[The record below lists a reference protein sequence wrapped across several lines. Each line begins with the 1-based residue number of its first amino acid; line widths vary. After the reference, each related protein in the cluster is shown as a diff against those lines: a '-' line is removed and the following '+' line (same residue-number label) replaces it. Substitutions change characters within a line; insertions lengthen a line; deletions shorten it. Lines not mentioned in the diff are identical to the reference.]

1 MGALFLKQNFNTL
14 FGMKSWIIII
24 ISSLILCFSALK
36 VFAHKN
42 IIKDSNLP
50 LDTYCK
56 DCSTIKTDVDM
67 EVIEHFKEDPIFV
80 SLDECIGISLLN
92 NYNIKVSNADYIS
105 SKWDYKNALTQFL
118 PEVNF
123 EGYSIYYRG
132 QILVGGVLSNHVEEL
147 ALSGTLRVVHDLTQ
161 GGAQIFNAKAK
172 KLKVRA
178 NLNNLDF
185 TKDEAILETARNYYE
200 LLRAKISIE
209 IHLKNLYERTAQLK
223 LTQTLMEAG
232 LGTRFDV
239 VRSKGEQ
246 ALAEQNFMTALN
258 NFRTAQAKLANIMG
272 IEVNTQLF
280 PVEIEVKP
288 FVLVDENLSTEELFK
303 IAKFSRDDVKSLE
316 ADIKSLRQ
324 EKYKVYTDFIPKPR
338 IIYQGQY
345 QGTARAGVYPNNVVG
360 AYFDIPLGSRLGAGT
375 IAKANSVQGQ
385 IDSLSYKLELLLRN
399 IKENII
405 SNYWKAQ
412 ILKERIEIAK
422 KQVEYASDSVTLSE
436 LRLDAGEGILI
447 DVIQAQTIKNNA
459 RIELLSTIVDYNINQ
474 IQLLYDNGTISYE
487 NIVINYKP

>member
-1 MGALFLKQNFNTL
+1 MRQNFITL
-14 FGMKSWIIII
+14 LGMKRWAVIAF
-24 ISSLILCFSALK
+24 LTFNLCFLSTEA
-36 VFAHKN
+36 FAHKN
-42 IIKDSNLP
+42 IINDLNSP

-56 DCSTIKTDVDM
+56 DCDTAKADVDM
-67 EVIEHFKEDPIFV
+67 EIIEHFKEEPVFV
-80 SLDECIGISLLN
+80 SLDECIGVALLN
-92 NYNIKVSNADYIS
+92 NFNIKVSNSDYVS
-105 SKWDYKNALTQFL
+105 AKWDYRNALAQFL

-123 EGYSIYYRG
+123 EGYSIYYNG
-132 QILVGGVLSNHVEEL
+132 QVLVGGVVPDHVEEL
-147 ALSGTLRVVHDLTQ
+147 ALSGTLRVAHDLTQ
-161 GGAQIFNAKAK
+161 GGAQIFEAKARK
-172 KLKVRA
+172 FKVRA
-178 NLNNLDF
+178 NLNRLDF
-185 TKDEAILETARNYYE
+185 TKDEAILETARDYYE

-246 ALAEQNFMTALN
+246 ALAEQNFMVALN

-272 IEVNTQLF
+272 IEVNSHLF
-280 PVEIEVKP
+280 PIEIEVKP
-288 FVLVDENLSTEELFK
+288 FILVDEKLSTDELFK
-303 IAKFSRDDVKSLE
+303 IAEFSRDDVKALE
-316 ADIKSLRQ
+316 AEIKTLKQ
-324 EKYKVYTDFIPKPR
+324 QKYKVYTDFVPKPR
-338 IIYQGQY
+338 IVYQGQF
-345 QGTARAGVYPNNVVG
+345 QGTARAGVYSNNVLG
-360 AYFDIPLGSRLGAGT
+360 AYLDVPIGSRLGVGT
-375 IAKANSVQGQ
+375 VTKANSIQGQ
-385 IDSLSYKLELLLRN
+385 IDSVSYKLEVLLRN
-399 IKENII
+399 IKENLI

-422 KQVEYASDSVTLSE
+422 KQVEYASDSVTLAE

>member
-1 MGALFLKQNFNTL
+1 MRQNFITL
-14 FGMKSWIIII
+14 LGMKRWAVIAF
-24 ISSLILCFSALK
+24 LTFNLCFLSTEA
-36 VFAHKN
+36 FAHKN
-42 IIKDSNLP
+42 IINDLNSP

-56 DCSTIKTDVDM
+56 DCDAAKADVDM
-67 EVIEHFKEDPIFV
+67 EIIEHFKEEPVFV
-80 SLDECIGISLLN
+80 SLDECIGVALLN
-92 NYNIKVSNADYIS
+92 NFNIKVSNSDYVS
-105 SKWDYKNALTQFL
+105 AKWDYRNALAQFL

-123 EGYSIYYRG
+123 EGYSIYYNG
-132 QILVGGVLSNHVEEL
+132 QVLVGGVVPDHVEEL
-147 ALSGTLRVVHDLTQ
+147 ALSGTLRVAHDLTQ
-161 GGAQIFNAKAK
+161 GGAQIFEAKARK
-172 KLKVRA
+172 FKVRA
-178 NLNNLDF
+178 NLNRLDF
-185 TKDEAILETARNYYE
+185 TKDEAILETARDYYE

-246 ALAEQNFMTALN
+246 ALAEQNFMVALN

-272 IEVNTQLF
+272 IEVNSHLF
-280 PVEIEVKP
+280 PIEIEVKP
-288 FVLVDENLSTEELFK
+288 FILVDEKLSTDELFK
-303 IAKFSRDDVKSLE
+303 IAEFSRDDVKALE
-316 ADIKSLRQ
+316 AEIKTLKQ
-324 EKYKVYTDFIPKPR
+324 QKYKVYTDFVPKPR
-338 IIYQGQY
+338 IVYQGQF
-345 QGTARAGVYPNNVVG
+345 QGTARAGVYSNNVLG
-360 AYFDIPLGSRLGAGT
+360 AYLDVPIGSRLGVGT
-375 IAKANSVQGQ
+375 VTKANSIQGQ
-385 IDSLSYKLELLLRN
+385 IDSVSYKLEVLLRN
-399 IKENII
+399 IKENLI

-422 KQVEYASDSVTLSE
+422 KQVEYASDSVTLAE

>member
-1 MGALFLKQNFNTL
+1 MRQNFITL
-14 FGMKSWIIII
+14 LGMKRWAVIAF
-24 ISSLILCFSALK
+24 LTFNLCFLSTEA
-36 VFAHKN
+36 FAHKN
-42 IIKDSNLP
+42 IINDLNSP

-56 DCSTIKTDVDM
+56 DCDAAKADVDM
-67 EVIEHFKEDPIFV
+67 EIIEHFKEEPVFV
-80 SLDECIGISLLN
+80 SLDECIGVALLN
-92 NYNIKVSNADYIS
+92 NFNIKVSNSDYVS
-105 SKWDYKNALTQFL
+105 AKWDYRNALAQFL

-123 EGYSIYYRG
+123 EGYSIYYNG
-132 QILVGGVLSNHVEEL
+132 QVLVGGVVPDHVEEL
-147 ALSGTLRVVHDLTQ
+147 ALSGTLRVAHDLTQ
-161 GGAQIFNAKAK
+161 GGAQIFEAKARK
-172 KLKVRA
+172 FKVRA
-178 NLNNLDF
+178 NLNRLDF
-185 TKDEAILETARNYYE
+185 TKDEAILETARDYYE

-246 ALAEQNFMTALN
+246 ALAEQNFMAALN

-272 IEVNTQLF
+272 IEVNSHLF
-280 PVEIEVKP
+280 PIEIEVKP
-288 FVLVDENLSTEELFK
+288 FILVDEKLSTDELFK
-303 IAKFSRDDVKSLE
+303 IAEFSRDDVKALE
-316 ADIKSLRQ
+316 AEIKTLKQ
-324 EKYKVYTDFIPKPR
+324 QKYKVYTDFVPKPR
-338 IIYQGQY
+338 IVYQGQF
-345 QGTARAGVYPNNVVG
+345 QGTARAGVYSNNVLG
-360 AYFDIPLGSRLGAGT
+360 AYLDVPIGSRLGVGT
-375 IAKANSVQGQ
+375 VTKANSIQGQ
-385 IDSLSYKLELLLRN
+385 IDSVSYKLEVLLRN
-399 IKENII
+399 IKENLI

-422 KQVEYASDSVTLSE
+422 KQVEYASDSVTLAE

>member
-1 MGALFLKQNFNTL
+1 
-14 FGMKSWIIII
+14 MKRWVIITIL
-24 ISSLILCFSALK
+24 SLILCLINTKAH
-36 VFAHKN
+36 AHKN
-42 IIKDSNLP
+42 IIEDLNSP
-50 LDTYCK
+50 LNTYCK
-56 DCSTIKTDVDM
+56 DCDSAKADVDS
-67 EVIEHFKEDPIFV
+67 EIIEHFKEEPVFV
-80 SLDECIGISLLN
+80 SLDECIGTALLN
-92 NYNIKVSNADYIS
+92 NFNIKVSNADYVS
-105 SKWDYKNALTQFL
+105 AKWDYRNALAQFL

-123 EGYSIYYRG
+123 EGYSIYYKG
-132 QILVGGVLSNHVEEL
+132 QVLVGGVVPDDVQEL
-147 ALSGTLRVVHDLTQ
+147 ALSGTLRVSHDLTQ
-161 GGAQIFNAKAK
+161 GGAQIFEAKAR
-172 KLKVRA
+172 KLQARA

-185 TKDEAILETARNYYE
+185 TKDEAILETAKAYYE

-246 ALAEQNFMTALN
+246 ALAEQNFMAALN

-272 IEVNTQLF
+272 IEVNSHLF
-280 PVEIEVKP
+280 PIEIEVKP
-288 FVLVDENLSTEELFK
+288 FVLVDEKLSTEDLFK
-303 IAKFSRDDVKSLE
+303 IAEFSRDDVKSYE
-316 ADIKSLRQ
+316 AKIKSLKQ

-338 IIYQGQY
+338 ILYQGQF
-345 QGTARAGVYPNNVVG
+345 QGTARVGVYSNNVIG
-360 AYFDIPLGSRLGAGT
+360 AYLDVPIGSRLGVGT
-375 IAKANSVQGQ
+375 VTKANSVQAQ
-385 IDSLSYKLELLLRN
+385 IDSLSYSLEVLLRN

-405 SNYWKAQ
+405 SNYYKAQ

-422 KQVEYASDSVTLSE
+422 RQVEYASDSVTLAE

>member
-1 MGALFLKQNFNTL
+1 MRQNFITL
-14 FGMKSWIIII
+14 LGMKRWAVIAF
-24 ISSLILCFSALK
+24 LTFNLCFLSTEA
-36 VFAHKN
+36 FAHKN
-42 IIKDSNLP
+42 IINDLNSP

-56 DCSTIKTDVDM
+56 DCDAAKADVDM
-67 EVIEHFKEDPIFV
+67 EIIEHFKEEPVFV
-80 SLDECIGISLLN
+80 SLDECIGVALLN
-92 NYNIKVSNADYIS
+92 NFNIKVSNLDYVS
-105 SKWDYKNALTQFL
+105 AKWDYRNALAQFL

-123 EGYSIYYRG
+123 EGYSIYYNG
-132 QILVGGVLSNHVEEL
+132 QVLVGGVVPDHVEEL
-147 ALSGTLRVVHDLTQ
+147 ALSGTLRVAHDLTQ
-161 GGAQIFNAKAK
+161 GGAQIFEAKARK
-172 KLKVRA
+172 FKVRA
-178 NLNNLDF
+178 NLNRLDF
-185 TKDEAILETARNYYE
+185 TKDEAILETARDYYE

-246 ALAEQNFMTALN
+246 ALAEQNFMVALN

-272 IEVNTQLF
+272 IEVNSHLF
-280 PVEIEVKP
+280 PIEIEVKP
-288 FVLVDENLSTEELFK
+288 FILVDEKLSTDELFK
-303 IAKFSRDDVKSLE
+303 IAEFSRDDVKALE
-316 ADIKSLRQ
+316 AEIKTLKQ
-324 EKYKVYTDFIPKPR
+324 QKYKVYTDFVPKPR
-338 IIYQGQY
+338 IVYQGQF
-345 QGTARAGVYPNNVVG
+345 QGTARAGVYSNNVLG
-360 AYFDIPLGSRLGAGT
+360 AYLDVPIGSRLGVGT
-375 IAKANSVQGQ
+375 VTKANSIQGQ
-385 IDSLSYKLELLLRN
+385 IDSVSYKLEVLLRN
-399 IKENII
+399 IKENLI

-422 KQVEYASDSVTLSE
+422 KQVEYASDSVTLAE

>member
-1 MGALFLKQNFNTL
+1 LRQNFITL
-14 FGMKSWIIII
+14 LGMKRWAVIAF
-24 ISSLILCFSALK
+24 LTFNLCFLSTEA
-36 VFAHKN
+36 FAHKN
-42 IIKDSNLP
+42 IINDLNSP

-56 DCSTIKTDVDM
+56 DCDAAKADVDM
-67 EVIEHFKEDPIFV
+67 EIIEHFKEEPVFV
-80 SLDECIGISLLN
+80 SLDECIGVALLN
-92 NYNIKVSNADYIS
+92 NFNIKVSNSDYVS
-105 SKWDYKNALTQFL
+105 AKWDYRNALAQFL

-123 EGYSIYYRG
+123 EGYSIYYNG
-132 QILVGGVLSNHVEEL
+132 QVLVGGVVPDHVEEL
-147 ALSGTLRVVHDLTQ
+147 ALSGTLRVAHDLTQ
-161 GGAQIFNAKAK
+161 GGAQIFEAKARK
-172 KLKVRA
+172 FKVRA
-178 NLNNLDF
+178 NLNRLDF
-185 TKDEAILETARNYYE
+185 TKDEAILETARDYYE

-246 ALAEQNFMTALN
+246 ALAEQNFMAALN

-272 IEVNTQLF
+272 IEVNSHLF
-280 PVEIEVKP
+280 PIEIEVKP
-288 FVLVDENLSTEELFK
+288 FILVDEKLSTDELFK
-303 IAKFSRDDVKSLE
+303 IAEFSRDDVKALE
-316 ADIKSLRQ
+316 AEIKTLKQ
-324 EKYKVYTDFIPKPR
+324 QKYKVYTDFVPKPR
-338 IIYQGQY
+338 IVYQGQF
-345 QGTARAGVYPNNVVG
+345 QGTARAGVYSNNVLG
-360 AYFDIPLGSRLGAGT
+360 AYLDVPIGSRLGVGT
-375 IAKANSVQGQ
+375 VTKANSIQGQ
-385 IDSLSYKLELLLRN
+385 IDSVSYKLEVLLRN
-399 IKENII
+399 IKENLI

-422 KQVEYASDSVTLSE
+422 KQVEYASDSVTLAE

>member
-1 MGALFLKQNFNTL
+1 MKRWAVIAFLTFN
-14 FGMKSWIIII
+14 
-24 ISSLILCFSALK
+24 LCFLSTEA
-36 VFAHKN
+36 FAHKN
-42 IIKDSNLP
+42 IINDLNSP

-56 DCSTIKTDVDM
+56 DCDAAKADVDM
-67 EVIEHFKEDPIFV
+67 EIIEHFKEEPVFV
-80 SLDECIGISLLN
+80 SLDECIGVALLN
-92 NYNIKVSNADYIS
+92 NFNIKVSNSDYVS
-105 SKWDYKNALTQFL
+105 AKWDYRNALAQFL

-123 EGYSIYYRG
+123 EGYSIYYNG
-132 QILVGGVLSNHVEEL
+132 QVLVGGVVPDHVEEL
-147 ALSGTLRVVHDLTQ
+147 ALSGTLRVAHDLTQ
-161 GGAQIFNAKAK
+161 GGAQIFEAKARK
-172 KLKVRA
+172 FKVRA
-178 NLNNLDF
+178 NLNRLDF
-185 TKDEAILETARNYYE
+185 TKDEAILETARDYYE

-246 ALAEQNFMTALN
+246 ALAEQNFMAALN

-272 IEVNTQLF
+272 IEVNSHLF
-280 PVEIEVKP
+280 PIEIEVKP
-288 FVLVDENLSTEELFK
+288 FILVDEKLSTDELFK
-303 IAKFSRDDVKSLE
+303 IAEFSRDDVKALE
-316 ADIKSLRQ
+316 AEIKTLKQ
-324 EKYKVYTDFIPKPR
+324 QKYKVYTDFVPKPR
-338 IIYQGQY
+338 IVYQGQF
-345 QGTARAGVYPNNVVG
+345 QGTARAGVYSNNVLG
-360 AYFDIPLGSRLGAGT
+360 AYLDVPIGSRLGVGT
-375 IAKANSVQGQ
+375 VTKANSIQGQ
-385 IDSLSYKLELLLRN
+385 IDSVSYKLEVLLRN
-399 IKENII
+399 IKENLI

-412 ILKERIEIAK
+412 LLKERIEIAK
-422 KQVEYASDSVTLSE
+422 KQVEYASDSVTLAE

>member
-1 MGALFLKQNFNTL
+1 MKRWVIITFL
-14 FGMKSWIIII
+14 
-24 ISSLILCFSALK
+24 SLALCFLNCKAY
-36 VFAHKN
+36 AHKN
-42 IIKDSNLP
+42 IIEDLNSP

-56 DCSTIKTDVDM
+56 DCDSAKADVDM
-67 EVIEHFKEDPIFV
+67 EIIEHFKEEPVFV
-80 SLDECIGISLLN
+80 SLDECIGTALLN
-92 NYNIKVSNADYIS
+92 NFNIKVSNADYVS
-105 SKWDYKNALTQFL
+105 AKWDYRNALAQFL
-118 PEVNF
+118 PEVSF
-123 EGYSIYYRG
+123 EGYSIYYNG
-132 QILVGGVLSNHVEEL
+132 QVLVGGVVPDEVKEL
-147 ALSGTLRVVHDLTQ
+147 ALSGTLRVTHDLTQ
-161 GGAQIFNAKAK
+161 GGAQIFEAKAR
-172 KLKVRA
+172 KLQARA

-185 TKDEAILETARNYYE
+185 TKDEAILETAKAYYE

-246 ALAEQNFMTALN
+246 ALAEQNFMVALN
-258 NFRTAQAKLANIMG
+258 NFRTAQAKLANVMG
-272 IEVNTQLF
+272 IEVNSHLF
-280 PVEIEVKP
+280 PIEIEVKP
-288 FVLVDENLSTEELFK
+288 FILIDEKLTTEDLFK
-303 IAKFSRDDVKSLE
+303 IAEFSRDDVKTYE
-316 ADIKSLRQ
+316 AKIKSLKQ

-338 IIYQGQY
+338 ILYQGQF
-345 QGTARAGVYPNNVVG
+345 QGTARVGVYSNNVVG
-360 AYFDIPLGSRLGAGT
+360 AYLDVPLGSRLGVGT
-375 IAKANSVQGQ
+375 VTKANSVQAQ
-385 IDSLSYKLELLLRN
+385 IDSLSYSLEVLLRN
-399 IKENII
+399 IKESII
-405 SNYWKAQ
+405 SNYYKAQ

-422 KQVEYASDSVTLSE
+422 RQVEYASDSVTLAE

>member
-1 MGALFLKQNFNTL
+1 MKRWAVIAFLTFN
-14 FGMKSWIIII
+14 
-24 ISSLILCFSALK
+24 LCFLSTEA
-36 VFAHKN
+36 FAHKN
-42 IIKDSNLP
+42 IINDLNSP

-56 DCSTIKTDVDM
+56 DCDAAKADVDM
-67 EVIEHFKEDPIFV
+67 EIIEHFKEEPVFV
-80 SLDECIGISLLN
+80 SLDECIGVALLN
-92 NYNIKVSNADYIS
+92 NFNIKVSNSDYVS
-105 SKWDYKNALTQFL
+105 AKWDYRNALAQFL

-123 EGYSIYYRG
+123 EGYSIYYNG
-132 QILVGGVLSNHVEEL
+132 QVLVGGVVPDHVEEL
-147 ALSGTLRVVHDLTQ
+147 ALSGTLRVAHDLTQ
-161 GGAQIFNAKAK
+161 GGAQIFEAKARK
-172 KLKVRA
+172 FKVRA
-178 NLNNLDF
+178 KLNRLDF
-185 TKDEAILETARNYYE
+185 TKDEAILETARDYYE

-246 ALAEQNFMTALN
+246 ALAEQNFMVALN

-272 IEVNTQLF
+272 IEVNSHLF
-280 PVEIEVKP
+280 PIEIEVKP
-288 FVLVDENLSTEELFK
+288 FILVDEKLSTDELFK
-303 IAKFSRDDVKSLE
+303 IAEFSRDDVKALE
-316 ADIKSLRQ
+316 AEIKTLKQ
-324 EKYKVYTDFIPKPR
+324 QKYKVYTDFVPKPR
-338 IIYQGQY
+338 IVYQGQF
-345 QGTARAGVYPNNVVG
+345 QGTARAGVYSNNVLG
-360 AYFDIPLGSRLGAGT
+360 AYLDVPIGSRLGVGT
-375 IAKANSVQGQ
+375 VTKANSIQGQ
-385 IDSLSYKLELLLRN
+385 IDSVSYKLEVLLRN
-399 IKENII
+399 IKENLI

-422 KQVEYASDSVTLSE
+422 KQVEYASDSVTLAE

>member
-1 MGALFLKQNFNTL
+1 MRQNFITL
-14 FGMKSWIIII
+14 LGMKRWAVIAF
-24 ISSLILCFSALK
+24 LTFNLCFLSTEA
-36 VFAHKN
+36 FAHKN
-42 IIKDSNLP
+42 IINDLNSP

-56 DCSTIKTDVDM
+56 DCDAAKADVDM
-67 EVIEHFKEDPIFV
+67 EIIEHFKEEPVFV
-80 SLDECIGISLLN
+80 SLDECIGVALLN
-92 NYNIKVSNADYIS
+92 NFNIKVSNLDYVS
-105 SKWDYKNALTQFL
+105 AKWDYRNALAQFL

-123 EGYSIYYRG
+123 EGYSIYYNG
-132 QILVGGVLSNHVEEL
+132 QVLVGGVVPDHVEEL
-147 ALSGTLRVVHDLTQ
+147 ALSGTLRVAHDLTQ
-161 GGAQIFNAKAK
+161 GGAQIFEAKARK
-172 KLKVRA
+172 FKVRA
-178 NLNNLDF
+178 NLNRLDF
-185 TKDEAILETARNYYE
+185 TKDEVILETARDYYE

-246 ALAEQNFMTALN
+246 ALAEQNFMVALN

-272 IEVNTQLF
+272 IEVNSHLF
-280 PVEIEVKP
+280 PIEIEVKP
-288 FVLVDENLSTEELFK
+288 FILVDEKLSTDELFK
-303 IAKFSRDDVKSLE
+303 IAEFSRDDVKALE
-316 ADIKSLRQ
+316 AEIKTLKQ
-324 EKYKVYTDFIPKPR
+324 QKYKVYTDFVPKPR
-338 IIYQGQY
+338 IVYQGQF
-345 QGTARAGVYPNNVVG
+345 QGTARAGVYSNNVLG
-360 AYFDIPLGSRLGAGT
+360 AYLDVPIGSRLGVGT
-375 IAKANSVQGQ
+375 VTKANSIQGQ
-385 IDSLSYKLELLLRN
+385 IDSVSYKLEVLLRN
-399 IKENII
+399 IKENLI

-422 KQVEYASDSVTLSE
+422 KQVEYASDSVTLAE